1 MQQNRK
7 AASRFN
13 LSDII
18 TGFIGGVLWSTVAWL
33 AYFFHFT
40 DLSVADFILRS
51 WVWMPWADSWAG
63 ELVSIL
69 LVGILSVLVAFLYYV
84 FLKKSQGIIPSLLFG
99 VALWVL
105 VQIILAPIIYGV
117 DSAFQADR
125 NANITTMCL
134 YLLYAVFI
142 GYSISY
148 EYQQSQ
154 AYQDNT

>member
-18 TGFIGGVLWSTVAWL
+18 TGFIGGVLWATVAWL